1 MGSTSRPKVAPDTH
15 SGIIC
20 MTRKAILSI
29 AALLALPTA
38 VFAQKDKEK
47 QIVFETSEVHKTAP
61 ELRVFVTPMVAD
73 LEMIDPTKGREEY
86 ECTFQIKS
94 IDTLTEIELINLQN
108 RTMYRFAQEHNAD
121 VIVEPIFNTRVME
134 NDSKSMIITIT
145 GYPAKYVNFRKMDR
159 NSDDFE
165 MVRIVYPAEFQTIKK

>member
-1 MGSTSRPKVAPDTH
+1 
-15 SGIIC
+15 
-20 MTRKAILSI
+20 MTRKAILF
-29 AALLALPTA
+29 AALAALPA
-38 VFAQKDKEK
+38 IAFAQKSQDK

-73 LEMIDPTKGREEY
+73 LEMIDPAKGREEFQS
-86 ECTFQIKS
+86 TFQIKS
-94 IDTLTEIELINLQN
+94 IDALTEFELINLQN

-134 NDSKSMIITIT
+134 DDSKRMIITVT